1 MATNFAPYQDAAPE
15 TARAFSPPLRVRS
28 PALSSPRTSSQQT
41 RPKPGPRTANG
52 VTSPGITTPPTS
64 GGGLHYNN
72 TTTGY
77 FDNPDQPQH
86 PQQQQSQQQQ
96 QHQRG
101 SADVERGGWGSP
113 GGGWGQRFGREE
125 VDLFETRLGWRMDV
139 EACAAY
145 VLLPPAGAVL
155 LLVLEHRSDY
165 VRFHA
170 WQSALLFS
178 FAFVLHVIFSW
189 TAFVSYLLL
198 LADLAVMA
206 WLTVRAYRDAE
217 TLDRCEVPFFGPLAS
232 SILDDE

>member
-41 RPKPGPRTANG
+41 RPKPGPRAASAAANG
-52 VTSPGITTPPTS
+52 VTSPGVTTPPTTTTTTTTTTTATTTTA
-64 GGGLHYNN
+64 GGLHYNN

-77 FDNPDQPQH
+77 FDNPDQ
-86 PQQQQSQQQQ
+86 QSQPNQQ
-96 QHQRG
+96 QRG
-101 SADVERGGWGSP
+101 S
-113 GGGWGQRFGREE
+113 RFGREE

-198 LADLAVMA
+198 LGDLAVMA